1 MIAVCCVSVA
11 TRAQPAAVNGK
22 ALKLNIVHSVQL
34 YRGIYNTLRG
44 CMPRA
49 TPQLTK

>member
-1 MIAVCCVSVA
+1 MIVVCHVSFV
-11 TRAQPAAVNGK
+11 TWTQPAALNGE

-34 YRGIYNTLRG
+34 YRGIYNALRG

>member
-1 MIAVCCVSVA
+1 MSAVCHVSVA
-11 TRAQPAAVNGK
+11 IRAQPAALNGE
-22 ALKLNIVHSVQL
+22 ALKRNIVHSVQL

-44 CMPRA
+44 WMPRA